1 MRLHSGGGIGGGIE
15 SGWCRG
21 RGGRGIQ
28 ETSAAMCQ
36 CAQLSMRHSQFKFMS
51 FLNETSLTRKTEP

>member
-1 MRLHSGGGIGGGIE
+1 MGGVEGG
-15 SGWCRG
+15 
-21 RGGRGIQ
+21 GGRGIQ